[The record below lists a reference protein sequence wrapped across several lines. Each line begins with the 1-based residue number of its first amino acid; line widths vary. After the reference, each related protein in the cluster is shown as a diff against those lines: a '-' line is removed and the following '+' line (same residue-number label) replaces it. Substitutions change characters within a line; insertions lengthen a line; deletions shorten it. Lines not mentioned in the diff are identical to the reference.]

1 MSTEKS
7 VLVRRRYGEV
17 VTMKIESS
25 SVALAAS
32 HQSLISHERSETLR
46 AWRGNQRPD
55 FESTARN
62 SNTSNEISISQ
73 SARLALAMDMQSIGT
88 RATAL
93 PSFDI
98 GDTSSLAAAIEA
110 SDEAVKNDPFLSMLK
125 SMIEFLTGRP
135 VRTIATSEGQQASSP
150 TIDAPPQGHHQTASS
165 APSQPPARAGYGVE
179 YDKHEVY
186 QEIET
191 SSFSAQGVIH
201 TQDGQEI
208 SFKLDLQ
215 MERSY
220 REETHVSIR
229 AGDAVR
235 KDPLVVNFGGTAAQ
249 LLDQQFRFDLNN
261 DGQPEDLPMLA
272 SGSGYLAFDRN
283 GNGRIDAGNEL
294 FGPATNNGFA
304 ELALLDSDGNG
315 WLDENDPLF
324 ERLGIWRPGN
334 GDSSANGATAA
345 LSSLAENGIGAL
357 GLMHLATP
365 FELRG
370 AGNRDLGGV
379 SATGIAI
386 TDDGKVLSIQEIDLT
401 T

>member
-1 MSTEKS
+1 
-7 VLVRRRYGEV
+7 
-17 VTMKIESS
+17 MKIESS
-25 SVALAAS
+25 SIALAAS
-32 HQSLISHERSETLR
+32 HQSLISHERNETLR
-46 AWRGNQRPD
+46 AWRGNRRPD
-55 FESTARN
+55 FESATRAN
-62 SNTSNEISISQ
+62 NNEISISQ
-73 SARLALAMDMQSIGT
+73 SARMALAIDIQALGA
-88 RATAL
+88 RLAPQAAVATA
-93 PSFDI
+93 
-98 GDTSSLAAAIEA
+98 GTSDLTAAIEA
-110 SDEAVKNDPFLSMLK
+110 SDEAVKNDPFLSMIK

-135 VRTIATSEGQQASSP
+135 VRTFSATELQQS
-150 TIDAPPQGHHQTASS
+150 DAPKVEVPHEAPQPSSTAV
-165 APSQPPARAGYGVE
+165 AQPPARAGYGVE

-186 QEIET
+186 REIET
-191 SSFSAQGVIH
+191 TSFSAQGVIH

-208 SFKLDLQ
+208 SFTLDLQ

-249 LLDQQFRFDLNN
+249 LLDQHFRFDLNN
-261 DGQPEDLPMLA
+261 DGQQEDLPMLA

-315 WLDENDPLF
+315 WLDESDPLF
-324 ERLGIWRPGN
+324 KRLGIWRPSN
-334 GDSSANGATAA
+334 GDTTASTTNATTTQ

-379 SATGIAI
+379 SASGIAI
-386 TDDGKVLSIQEIDLT
+386 TDAGKILSLQEIDLSAT
-401 T
+401 

>member
-1 MSTEKS
+1 
-7 VLVRRRYGEV
+7 
-17 VTMKIESS
+17 MKIESS
-25 SVALAAS
+25 SIALAAT
-32 HQSLISHERSETLR
+32 HQSLISHERSESLR
-46 AWRGNQRPD
+46 AWRGNSRPD
-55 FESTARN
+55 FESTTRAN
-62 SNTSNEISISQ
+62 NDKISISQ
-73 SARLALAMDMQSIGT
+73 SARMALAIDIQTLGAHAAPQTTTATTGT
-88 RATAL
+88 
-93 PSFDI
+93 SD
-98 GDTSSLAAAIEA
+98 LAAAIEA
-110 SDEAVKNDPFLSMLK
+110 SDEAVKNDPFLSMIK

-135 VRTIATSEGQQASSP
+135 VRTYSATDLQQSDSP
-150 TIDAPPQGHHQTASS
+150 KVDVPRQAPQQTSGA
-165 APSQPPARAGYGVE
+165 AQPPARAGYGVE

-186 QEIET
+186 QEVET
-191 SSFSAQGVIH
+191 TSFSAQGVIH
-201 TQDGQEI
+201 TEDGQEI
-208 SFKLDLQ
+208 SFSLDLQ

-229 AGDAVR
+229 AGDAAR

-249 LLDQQFRFDLNN
+249 LLDQHFRFDLDN
-261 DGQPEDLPMLA
+261 DGQQEELPMLA

-315 WLDENDPLF
+315 WLDESDPLF
-324 ERLGIWRPGN
+324 ERLGIWRPTN
-334 GDSSANGATAA
+334 DDTEPTAQ

-370 AGNRDLGGV
+370 AGNRDLGAV

-386 TDDGKVLSIQEIDLT
+386 TDEGKVLTLQEIDLT
-401 T
+401 AA